1 MKLLEEKILAEG
13 IAESDSILKVDSF
26 INHQIDPALMKTLG
40 EEIAA
45 YFTGKGIT
53 RVATIESSGIAPAL
67 MTAAALGVPLVIL
80 KKQPSK
86 ILNQDLYQT
95 VVTSYTKG
103 ISYEL
108 TVSSHFMNE
117 SDHVLIVDDFLANG
131 EAATGAI
138 RLIRKSHAT
147 IAGMAVLI
155 EKTFQPG
162 RQKLEEQ
169 GIDVFALA
177 RIARLEPGV
186 IRFVEDNMN

>member
-45 YFTGKGIT
+45 HFTGKGIT

-117 SDHVLIVDDFLANG
+117 NDHVLIVDDFLANG

-177 RIARLEPGV
+177 RISKLEPGV
-186 IRFVEDNMN
+186 IRFVEDNKN